1 MSELVELPHELLL
14 RRYGISISQLNNN
27 AQQMKRDLDR
37 VITMTINKS
46 RNGQVVISPSTESKI
61 ETYDRYICD
70 GIFEYLENAD
80 VITEGQSNSLEN
92 QMDAKRDSVM
102 SNMNNSNQNSSN
114 GSSSSSSSEQES
126 SAKIGFW
133 DWK

>member
-1 MSELVELPHELLL
+1 MSDLLELPHELLL
-14 RRYGISISQLNNN
+14 RRYGLSISQLNSNS
-27 AQQMKRDLDR
+27 QQMKRDLDR

-46 RNGQVVISPSTESKI
+46 RNGQVVISPSVESKI

-70 GIFEYLENAD
+70 GIFEYLENAE

-102 SNMNNSNQNSSN
+102 SNMNNSNENSNN
-114 GSSSSSSSEQES
+114 GSSSQQES